1 MKVNLTNLQVVIF
14 SRNRH
19 EQLIE
24 SLRYWDNC
32 GIKTLVLHNTQKPLK
47 LAEIPSS
54 TEYIVHDRPFAERCE
69 IASKVLKFD
78 YFIIASD
85 DERYLPTALTN
96 MVKELEK
103 SQELASVGGQAIGI
117 MKHGLRFGTTLAYKS
132 QVKYQNLNSELQ
144 NRIIFHYEGDQNYS
158 GAMYR
163 IFRREH
169 FERFL
174 KLISKFS
181 NIGTPYIFEVTSE
194 LFWTLIGPARYVN
207 EVFWVRNWIVPPVQT
222 RDWDRKIYFYEW
234 AQDPKYKKE
243 FEFWKR
249 MVTDEFNLLE
259 ENPAIFETVLR
270 QRMIIEKKEQQRN
283 EKMGVQRFSNTRR
296 ITRIIS
302 SVFKSKYQRK
312 ELNFQLKTLGL
323 EVRND
328 ELAAALYSITT

>member
-1 MKVNLTNLQVVIF
+1 MKVNLANLQVVIF

-32 GIKTLVLHNTQKPLK
+32 GIKTLVLHNTQQPLK
-47 LAEIPSS
+47 PAEIPSS
-54 TEYIVHDRPFAERCE
+54 TEYIVHEGPFAERCE
-69 IASKVLKFD
+69 IASKVLTFD

-117 MKHGLRFGTTLAYKS
+117 MKYGLRFGTTLAYKS
-132 QVKYQNLNSELQ
+132 QVRYQNLNPEFQ
-144 NRIIFHYEGDQNYS
+144 NRVIFHYEGDQNYS

-169 FERFL
+169 FKRFL

-222 RDWDRKIYFYEW
+222 SDWDRKQYFFEW

-243 FEFWKR
+243 LEFWKR
-249 MVTDEFNLLE
+249 MVTDEFNLLR

-283 EKMGVQRFSNTRR
+283 EKMSVQRFSNTRK

-302 SVFKSKYQRK
+302 SVFKSKYQQK
-312 ELNFQLKTLGL
+312 ELNLQLKNLGL